1 MRPHVNSQHILH
13 RRYEG
18 AIRLGRNDPAL
29 FAVGLDNVFF
39 STRPIVLSL
48 ARSTILSSTTLSSN
62 SRKLQRAKPSGG
74 WEHARAIRFGFLL
87 AVENPRHRRPL
98 PDFAAQHRVQPLLNQ
113 LLSHAVNHRLGRI
126 QGPDDLAVAPTFI
139 RVRDVRL
146 QQNQRLRQPP
156 RRNLSLGPQR
166 LKPFALLSAQSNHVP
181 LYRNFPRSHPRLR
194 P

>member
-18 AIRLGRNDPAL
+18 AIRLRRDDPAL

-48 ARSTILSSTTLSSN
+48 ARSTILSSTTFSSN

-74 WEHARAIRFGFLL
+74 WEHARAISWLPSRRRKSAPPAASPGLCGS
-87 AVENPRHRRPL
+87 APRPT
-98 PDFAAQHRVQPLLNQ
+98 PPQPVAFAR
-113 LLSHAVNHRLGRI
+113 S
-126 QGPDDLAVAPTFI
+126 
-139 RVRDVRL
+139 
-146 QQNQRLRQPP
+146 
-156 RRNLSLGPQR
+156 
-166 LKPFALLSAQSNHVP
+166 KPSTWS
-181 LYRNFPRSHPRLR
+181 YLR

>member
-48 ARSTILSSTTLSSN
+48 ARSTILSSTTFSSN

-74 WEHARAIRFGFLL
+74 WEHARAISL
-87 AVENPRHRRPL
+87 ASFSPSKIRAFVSRLAGIFPL
-98 PDFAAQHRVQPLLNQ
+98 V
-113 LLSHAVNHRLGRI
+113 
-126 QGPDDLAVAPTFI
+126 
-139 RVRDVRL
+139 
-146 QQNQRLRQPP
+146 
-156 RRNLSLGPQR
+156 
-166 LKPFALLSAQSNHVP
+166 LSASSRSRSSALSRTTYLFTATSRAAILASVP
-181 LYRNFPRSHPRLR
+181 KGAEGSESIKGCELVDAAD
-194 P
+194 